1 MEVLMK
7 SDTKSKPV
15 KFENFEDFLAWEKT
29 SQSTVD
35 FKTAY
40 ADLAGDIHAGLLLS
54 QVIYWYLPSKKG
66 ASKLRVW
73 KNGYNWIAKARYD
86 WWDEVRLTP
95 RQVDRAKKVLQDKG
109 FIIVKQHL
117 FNGMRTDHY
126 RLVPEVLLP
135 ALEEIINNPP
145 VNPHRPRRRTGEQ
158 GFSEMRTPES
168 PIQQDRNSEIDNT
181 QVTKSNTPLT
191 ETISETTTEKT
202 SENLE
207 RGTASAKKPQLSYA
221 TFLPTQEM
229 KKKEIEE
236 TRESR
241 ITKQS
246 HKEIPTEDDIPEEY
260 RAPAPWMYSFAS
272 AIESNI
278 YLDRPIQVWM
288 AKPLFERLDKA
299 CRACLK
305 YVDLIAEHY
314 LELRE
319 ETEMIPTGHLL
330 SEIASIPLDQLE
342 PIGPET
348 RARAQAAKTKPAAKI
363 GVGPTLAGAQ
373 EEAN

>member
-1 MEVLMK
+1 
-7 SDTKSKPV
+7 
-15 KFENFEDFLAWEKT
+15 
-29 SQSTVD
+29 
-35 FKTAY
+35 
-40 ADLAGDIHAGLLLS
+40 
-54 QVIYWYLPSKKG
+54 
-66 ASKLRVW
+66 
-73 KNGYNWIAKARYD
+73 
-86 WWDEVRLTP
+86 
-95 RQVDRAKKVLQDKG
+95 
-109 FIIVKQHL
+109 
-117 FNGMRTDHY
+117 
-126 RLVPEVLLP
+126 
-135 ALEEIINNPP
+135 
-145 VNPHRPRRRTGEQ
+145 
-158 GFSEMRTPES
+158 MRTPES

-330 SEIASIPLDQLE
+330 SEISADLDFNDLWKELASIPLDQLE